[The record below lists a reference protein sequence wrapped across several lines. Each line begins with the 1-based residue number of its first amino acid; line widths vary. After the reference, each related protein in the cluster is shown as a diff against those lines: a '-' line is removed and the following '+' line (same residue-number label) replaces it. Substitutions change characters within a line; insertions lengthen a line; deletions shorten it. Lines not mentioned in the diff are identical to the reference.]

1 MDSSKTATTA
11 PVHGVVMPYLIDRG
25 DGVRG
30 HFCIGRCANGVYSE
44 FWNDGHG
51 WCSAGT
57 VYVGR
62 EAAEAKL
69 KEVA

>member
-1 MDSSKTATTA
+1 MST
-11 PVHGVVMPYLIDRG
+11 PVKPIVMPHLIDCG

-30 HFCIGRCANGVYSE
+30 HFCIGRSMGGMYYE
-44 FWNDGHG
+44 FWHDRIG
-51 WCSAGT
+51 WCSAGA